1 MRRTLAPTTFLC
13 FLALGAIGAGAA
25 DWLQIRGQNRD
36 GRSPETGLARAWPA
50 EGPRLVWRRPIGEG
64 YSGLAIVGDR
74 VFTADS
80 DGKEEFALCLDAASG
95 ALQWKVPIGAYFTEE
110 FGNGPRSTP
119 TVDGSRVFVVGSTSR
134 LFALATADGKVL
146 WELDLPK
153 ALGAVPPGRGF
164 SASPLVDGE
173 QLILE
178 IGGDQGIVAL
188 DKSTGKTL
196 WRAEVNGPG
205 GYSSPIRVT
214 LAGVPQYVF
223 YRRSAP
229 QLVSLGLD
237 GKVLWTREFSPTGI
251 AMPLHV
257 PPDGV
262 FFSASHDEIDT
273 LVRVVP
279 GATLATEEA
288 WKHNR
293 MRNHFNA
300 ALVDNGTLYGF
311 DNATFRSLE
320 AATGAAGWAQRGFGK
335 GSLVAADGLLFVL
348 SDLGVLALVE
358 ADAKEYKERGRV
370 QALTGKSWTAPS
382 LAGGRIYL
390 RDQDEI
396 VCYDVSPSGV
406 PAPAAG

>member
-1 MRRTLAPTTFLC
+1 MRRRALAPA
-13 FLALGAIGAGAA
+13 LALVVPFLTVGAAGAA
-25 DWLQIRGQNRD
+25 DWPQIRGVNRD
-36 GRSPETGLARAWPA
+36 GRSPETGLARAWPTD
-50 EGPRLVWRRPIGEG
+50 GPRQVWRQPIGEG
-64 YSGLAIVGDR
+64 YSGIAVVGDR
-74 VFTADS
+74 VFTSDS
-80 DGKEEFALCLDAASG
+80 DGKEEFARCLDAKTG
-95 ALQWKVPIGAYFTEE
+95 ATLWRVPIGGYFVEE

-119 TVDGSRVFVVGSTSR
+119 SVDGDRVFVVGSTAR
-134 LFALATADGKVL
+134 LFALAASDGKVL
-146 WELDLPK
+146 WEVDLTKEFGIP
-153 ALGAVPPGRGF
+153 VPGRGF
-164 SASPLVDGE
+164 SPSPLIDGDR
-173 QLILE
+173 LILE
-178 IGGDQGIVAL
+178 IPAEKGIVAL
-188 DKSTGKTL
+188 DKTTGKTV
-196 WRAEVNGPG
+196 WRAEVAGG
-205 GYSSPIRVT
+205 GYSSPIRAT

-223 YRRSAP
+223 YRRAAP
-229 QLVSLGLD
+229 QIVAIGLD
-237 GKVLWTREFSPTGI
+237 GKLLWSREFSATGI

-262 FFSASHDEIDT
+262 FFSASHDEVSL
-273 LVRVVP
+273 LVRVLP

-300 ALVDNGTLYGF
+300 ALIEGGTLYGF
-311 DNATFRSLE
+311 DNATFRSIDPV
-320 AATGAAGWAQRGFGK
+320 TGAAGWAQRGFGK

-396 VCYDVSPSGV
+396 VCYDLS
-406 PAPAAG
+406 AAS